1 MLRISV
7 INIMLVLLSH
17 VWSYVLDVKWLVA
30 AGPNTAAALN
40 SVRMGVSDE

>member
-30 AGPNTAAALN
+30 AGPNTAALN